1 MNLSKRNIC
10 PVGVACRILVHM
22 PPAVLDFGLSLEL
35 PVQAYKHAVVLR
47 LDLSRLELALT
58 FRRGRDAFSFCL
70 CESPS

>member
-1 MNLSKRNIC
+1 
-10 PVGVACRILVHM
+10 M